1 MANRIFID
9 VLSVYLL
16 VCIKAHTVI
25 SVFASLFKK
34 NSSFD
39 PYQIPTLVVHTNFV
53 FVFTIN

>member
-25 SVFASLFKK
+25 SVFASLFTFF
-34 NSSFD
+34 SSFD
-39 PYQIPTLVVHTNFV
+39 PYQIPTLVVHTKNL